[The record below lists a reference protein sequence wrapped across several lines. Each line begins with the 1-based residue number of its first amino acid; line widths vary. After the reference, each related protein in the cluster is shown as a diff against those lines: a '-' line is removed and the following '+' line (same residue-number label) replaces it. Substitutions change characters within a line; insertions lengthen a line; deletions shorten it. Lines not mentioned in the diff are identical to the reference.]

1 MHEEKGANHIMSEPK
16 MKQCVVNGLTVV
28 EAVVRNVLWRFSETL
43 VLEKD
48 HHFWGGGHVF
58 SLYWSFEKEE
68 GKLSCPLSSLHCLD
82 ASNGWW
88 PRRTFQYLLSGTRF
102 IFPPLVY
109 SVFTFLPSIPPEL
122 CWVFAFCLCLEKR
135 KQRGVIKR
143 TIILPGILKE
153 IFVLAAVSR
162 HVKVWAE
169 SGLVKWASPVHVVLS
184 PFDSEVVK

>member
-16 MKQCVVNGLTVV
+16 MKQCVVNGLIVV
-28 EAVVRNVLWRFSETL
+28 EAVVRNVLWKLSETL
-43 VLEKD
+43 VLERD

-109 SVFTFLPSIPPEL
+109 SVFTFLPSLPPEL
-122 CWVFAFCLCLEKR
+122 CCVFAFCLCLEKR

-184 PFDSEVVK
+184 PFDSDVVK

>member
-16 MKQCVVNGLTVV
+16 MKQCVVNVV
-28 EAVVRNVLWRFSETL
+28 KTL

-109 SVFTFLPSIPPEL
+109 SVFTFLPSLPPEL
-122 CWVFAFCLCLEKR
+122 CCVFAFCLCLEKR

-143 TIILPGILKE
+143 KIILPSIYSESWRRSLSLQL
-153 IFVLAAVSR
+153 LADTLMSEHSLA
-162 HVKVWAE
+162 WW
-169 SGLVKWASPVHVVLS
+169 SGLALCTLFSPHLIVRWS
-184 PFDSEVVK
+184 SKNEGMKGEGS